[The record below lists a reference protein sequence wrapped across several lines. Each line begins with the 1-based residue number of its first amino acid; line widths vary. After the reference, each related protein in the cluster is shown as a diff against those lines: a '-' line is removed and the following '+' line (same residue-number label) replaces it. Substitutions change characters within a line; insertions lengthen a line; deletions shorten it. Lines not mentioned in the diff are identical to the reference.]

1 MTTEQDTLEKGWMTE
16 QTATPLY
23 EEFLS
28 QRAVQAYTLTNSA
41 LNMIGMRDGS
51 EAKFGAGYNVLP
63 VWKERMDG
71 ETLVPTPNCDVIY
84 SMSYL
89 DLKKDGPLVV
99 YAPPGVI
106 GMFDDFF
113 QRPITDVGLSGP
125 DNGQGGLYLLLPPD
139 YQGHVPGGYYVFRSR
154 TYNVFLF
161 WRNILTPGDDGPDT
175 TQGVAQAEQ
184 TLIYKLGSFE
194 KDRPTM
200 QFPNAPFVP
209 VNMLAPTGFTYWEK
223 LKEFVDY
230 EPVECMAP
238 EVRGMLASI
247 GIIKGEPFDL
257 DGRQKEILTRAAEL
271 APQMILAQ
279 RAMKGTFEKIRYYND
294 RQWFNVFSGIDA
306 EFMTNTYLDL
316 DVRAAYFQFAYS
328 VAPAMLNDTVD
339 KGAKYPAAMHDAD
352 GELLTGERTYRLH
365 LPPDVPAALYWA
377 LTVYNPKDGTMP
389 ITDQKFPSIN
399 ALNKPQYN
407 EDGSIDIYFGPE
419 KPGEVHERNWLQT
432 MPDHVWLVGLRLYGT
447 KASFYTQKWKPDDIV
462 RIE

>member
-1 MTTEQDTLEKGWMTE
+1 MTE

-28 QRAVQAYTLTNSA
+28 QRAVQAYTLTTSA

-51 EAKFGAGYNVLP
+51 EAKFGGGYNVLP
-63 VWKERMDG
+63 IWKERMDG
-71 ETLVPTPNCDVIY
+71 KTLVPTPNCDVIY

-139 YQGHVPGGYYVFRSR
+139 YQGHVPSGYYVFRSR

-200 QFPNAPFVP
+200 QFPNASFVP

-223 LKEFVDY
+223 LKEFLDY

-247 GIIKGEPFDL
+247 GIIKGEPFDP
-257 DGRQKEILTRAAEL
+257 DGRKKEILSRAAEL
-271 APQMILAQ
+271 APKMILAQ
-279 RAMKGTFEKIRYYND
+279 RAMNETYAKTHYYND

-306 EFMTNTYLDL
+306 DFMTNTYLDI

-328 VAPAMLNDTVD
+328 VAPAMLVDTVN
-339 KGAKYPAAMHDAD
+339 KGAKYPAAMHDSD
-352 GELLTGERTYRLH
+352 GELLTGERNYRLH
-365 LPPDVPAALYWA
+365 LPPDVPVALYWA

-419 KPGEVHERNWLQT
+419 KPGEVYERNWIQT
-432 MPDHVWLVGLRLYGT
+432 VPDNVWLVGLRLYGT
-447 KASFYTQKWKPDDIV
+447 KASFYTQEWKPDDIV
-462 RIE
+462 RTE